1 MKKIYMMND
10 NGEMNLI
17 TVSST
22 ATKEDAADTLTAE
35 TGGDC
40 IGPNDA
46 EESKELAYLQDNW
59 DSLEEMSAEEENERI
74 AHLADEWG
82 LEPQDIDYL
91 R

>member
-1 MKKIYMMND
+1 MKKIYMPSD
-10 NGEMNLI
+10 SGERFLI
-17 TVSST
+17 TVAST

-40 IGPNDA
+40 IGPEDA
-46 EESKELAYLQDNW
+46 EESDELAYLLDNW
-59 DSLEEMSAEEENERI
+59 DSLEEMSAEEEDERI

-82 LEPQDIDYL
+82 LEPQAIDYL